1 MPFPKGASGNP
12 GGRPKGLGAALR
24 RKYGEHGSR
33 LIRELEKFAFGTL
46 KRVPH
51 KVRVD
56 AIKELLDRGW
66 GKAPQEV
73 VGDPDRPIQLRVSF
87 GGRYRPDGTKP

>member
-1 MPFPKGASGNP
+1 MPFQKGASGNP
-12 GGRPKGLGAALR
+12 GGRPKGLGVAIR
-24 RKYGEHGSR
+24 QKYGDDGR
-33 LIRELEKFAFGTL
+33 KLLTELDKFAFGRL
-46 KRVPH
+46 KKVPH

-73 VGDPDRPIQLRVSF
+73 VGDPDRPIQHRVTF